1 MKEACLAVFLNYVSE
16 PPAFMRL
23 CHRYAISGKGPRE
36 KGAGGLEN
44 QVGKEVKEEEDD
56 SRFAYGDE
64 GRGGILILLLR
75 FQGQFSGKKQ
85 VWFCGPRDSTN
96 KKAPF
101 NPRECIFGECLFS
114 LLLTWDVFGT
124 E

>member
-1 MKEACLAVFLNYVSE
+1 
-16 PPAFMRL
+16 MRL
-23 CHRYAISGKGPRE
+23 YHRLTISGKGPRE

-44 QVGKEVKEEEDD
+44 QVGKEEEEEED

-64 GRGGILILLLR
+64 GREGTRDLDSPPP

-85 VWFCGPRDSTN
+85 VGFCGPRAAPT
-96 KKAPF
+96 KKPFF
-101 NPRECIFGECLFS
+101 NPRECLFGECLFS
-114 LLLTWDVFGT
+114 LLLTSDVFGR